1 MRKQKTGITKITG
14 VYKVTSPTGKSYVGQ
29 SLDIH
34 KRWHQYKKHFFQKQ
48 YKLYYSIQ
56 KYGYE
61 NHIFTILEECAE
73 LDLNIRERFWQD
85 FYNVVEDG
93 LNLTL
98 TNSEE
103 KKKIFSQEVKD
114 KISKAQKG
122 KTLTLEHRQKL
133 SEARKQLP
141 DEIKKANGYKNRNR
155 KRSEQF
161 KDNLSDKKRGQ
172 LKSEQTKQK
181 MRKPKS
187 ELHRLNMSLA
197 NIGKPSPI
205 KGIPDEIATCPHCQK
220 SGGNSGM
227 KRWHFDKCKK
237 KLLL

>member
-1 MRKQKTGITKITG
+1 MRKQKTGITKTTG
-14 VYKVTSPTGKSYVGQ
+14 IYKITSPAGKIYIGQ

-34 KRWHQYKKHFFQKQ
+34 KRWQQYKKPFFQKQ

-61 NHIFTILEECAE
+61 NHIFTILEECVE
-73 LDLNIRERFWQD
+73 SDLNIRERFWQD

-122 KTLTLEHRQKL
+122 KILTLEHRQKL

-141 DEIKKANGYKNRNR
+141 GEIKKANGYKNKNR

-161 KDNLSDKKRGQ
+161 KNNLSGKKRGQ

-197 NIGKPSPI
+197 NIGKSSPT
-205 KGIPDEIATCPHCQK
+205 KGIPDEIVTCPHCQK